1 MIISSLQSSLK
12 CITYSAAKNSLLH
25 NFINP
30 KDVEGRELIILKVM
44 FIDHVVNLN
53 VLEIFSV
60 PESAAFCML

>member
-1 MIISSLQSSLK
+1 MIISSVQSSLK
-12 CITYSAAKNSLLH
+12 CITYSAVKNSLLH

-30 KDVEGRELIILKVM
+30 KDVEGRGLIKVM
-44 FIDHVVNLN
+44 FIVHVANLN